1 MAPRISIVTVC
12 YNAATTLERT
22 IQAVLA
28 QTCSDLEYIVID
40 GGSTDG
46 TLDIIRKYQNRITF
60 WRSEPDEG
68 IADAF
73 NKGLSHATGK
83 YVGFVNADD
92 WPDPDNA
99 AVAVEILDA
108 HPEAAFVYGDLTIY
122 RQGVAVYRHQGA
134 ADYRSGFGLSMGKLN
149 HPTLICRREM
159 FDRIGL
165 FDTSYRVAM
174 DFDWLS
180 RLHRA
185 GFYGVYDS
193 RIQGHMETGGTS
205 VRLMLRGLAET
216 RDAALAAGLPHSA
229 VWRHFRV
236 HYFKARL
243 RLFVETHLSYH
254 LAQWLRRHLFR
265 SIEELSPKNSR

>member
-28 QTCSDLEYIVID
+28 QTYPGLEYIVID

-46 TLDIIRKYQNRITF
+46 TLDIIRKYQTRIAF
-60 WRSEPDEG
+60 WRSERDEG

-73 NKGLSHATGK
+73 NKGLSHASGT
-83 YVGFVNADD
+83 YIGFVNADD
-92 WPDPDNA
+92 WPEPDNA
-99 AVAVEILDA
+99 AIAVEILEA
-108 HPEAAFVYGDLTIY
+108 HPAAAFVYGDLIIH
-122 RQGVAVYRHQGA
+122 RQGVAVYRHNGSP
-134 ADYRSGFGLSMGKLN
+134 DYRSGFGLSMGKLN

-159 FDRIGL
+159 FDRVGL

-185 GFYGVYDS
+185 GFFGIYDS
-193 RIQGHMETGGTS
+193 RIQGHMETGGAS
-205 VRLMLRGLAET
+205 VRLMLRGLVET
-216 RDAALAAGLPHSA
+216 RDAALATGQPGPR
-229 VWRHFRV
+229 VWRHFWIR
-236 HYFKARL
+236 YFKARL
-243 RLFVETHLSYH
+243 RLFVETRLSYG
-254 LAQWLRRHLFR
+254 LAQWLRRRLFH
-265 SIEELSPKNSR
+265 SIEALSEKN